1 MADHNDL
8 GKEGEEIAADYLSKK
23 GYQIVARNYTF
34 AKSEIDIV
42 TKKDGLLIIVEVK
55 TRNSDFMAGPH
66 QTITKAKQKAI
77 IKAANF
83 YIHQHN
89 LDIETRFDVVS
100 IILNSKQ
107 KLIEHIEDAFYP
119 RL

>member
-1 MADHNDL
+1 MAEHNDL
-8 GKEGEEIAADYLSKK
+8 GILGEEIATEYLSKK
-23 GYQIVARNYTF
+23 GYQIVQRNYKF
-34 AKSEIDIV
+34 LKSEIDIV

-66 QTITKAKQKAI
+66 QTVTKKKQKAI

-83 YIHQHN
+83 YIQEHD
-89 LDIETRFDVVS
+89 LDIETRFDIVS
-100 IILNSKQ
+100 IIVNSKQ